1 MRTTVY
7 TSTATR
13 HLTDDDLAE
22 LLRQCVRNNDR
33 AGLTGLLLH
42 RDGRFMQVLEGPDDA
57 VQDVFATIAADPRHG
72 EVRLLLDEQI
82 PARQFP
88 AWSMG
93 FRTVDDATVR
103 ELHGYDDAS
112 RRAVPCPLAA
122 GVVPHAPG
130 VNPAGL
136 DTRPARVRPY
146 RHSL

>member
-13 HLTDDDLAE
+13 RLTDHDLAE
-22 LLRQCVRNNDR
+22 LLRQCVRNNDE

-57 VQDVFATIAADPRHG
+57 VQAVFATIAADERHTD
-72 EVRLLLDEQI
+72 VRLLLDEQI

-88 AWSMG
+88 GWSMG

-103 ELHGYDDAS
+103 ELHGYDDFLDQPAS
-112 RRAVPCPLAA
+112 AAARPDAPSRARWLLEWFRT
-122 GVVPHAPG
+122 H
-130 VNPAGL
+130 PA
-136 DTRPARVRPY
+136 
-146 RHSL
+146 

>member
-22 LLRQCVRNNDR
+22 LLGQCVRNNER

-57 VQDVFATIAADPRHG
+57 VEAVFATIAADPRHTD
-72 EVRLLLDEQI
+72 VRQLLDERI
-82 PARQFP
+82 TARRFP

-93 FRTVDDATVR
+93 FRTVDDSTVR
-103 ELHGYDDAS
+103 RLDGYDDF
-112 RRAVPCPLAA
+112 
-122 GVVPHAPG
+122 
-130 VNPAGL
+130 L
-136 DTRPARVRPY
+136 DRPASAAARPDAPS
-146 RHSL
+146 RARWLLEWFRSHPA